1 MRVIIMAGGK
11 GTRIA
16 SVKSDV
22 PKPMIPICG
31 KPILEWQIDCLKS
44 CGLVDITIVV
54 GYLGHVIQEYFGDGS
69 RFGVCI
75 KYFVEDS
82 PLGTAGALFKIPDLT
97 EDFILLCGDVILDV
111 DFRRFIEFHRLNH
124 AWASLMV
131 HPNGHPYDSSLL
143 VTEMLPP
150 SEIGGNPI
158 DSHRVVRWMNKEDER
173 LYYKNRVNAG
183 IEIISPE
190 LLKETMLHYTPHH
203 PETPEKIDLDRDVL
217 KPNIPLGKIY
227 AYETTEYIKDM
238 GTPDRYYEVEND
250 VRSGKVKARNLKN
263 KQKAIFLDRDGT
275 INKYV
280 GFLTKPEQFELLPDV
295 SEAIKLINKSGY
307 LAIVVTNQPVI
318 ARGECTWGELQQIHE
333 KMETELGKNGA
344 FVDSIYICPH
354 HKDKGFA
361 GERIE
366 YKFECDCRKPKP
378 GLLFQAAKD
387 FNIDMSQ
394 SYMIGDSDNDVIAGQ
409 LAGCK
414 MSIKVEGGLLS
425 QLQQI
430 LG

>member
-1 MRVIIMAGGK
+1 M
-11 GTRIA
+11 
-16 SVKSDV
+16 
-22 PKPMIPICG
+22 
-31 KPILEWQIDCLKS
+31 
-44 CGLVDITIVV
+44 
-54 GYLGHVIQEYFGDGS
+54 
-69 RFGVCI
+69 
-75 KYFVEDS
+75 
-82 PLGTAGALFKIPDLT
+82 
-97 EDFILLCGDVILDV
+97 
-111 DFRRFIEFHRLNH
+111 
-124 AWASLMV
+124 
-131 HPNGHPYDSSLL
+131 
-143 VTEMLPP
+143 
-150 SEIGGNPI
+150 
-158 DSHRVVRWMNKEDER
+158 
-173 LYYKNRVNAG
+173 
-183 IEIISPE
+183 
-190 LLKETMLHYTPHH
+190 
-203 PETPEKIDLDRDVL
+203 
-217 KPNIPLGKIY
+217 
-227 AYETTEYIKDM
+227 
-238 GTPDRYYEVEND
+238 
-250 VRSGKVKARNLKN
+250 
-263 KQKAIFLDRDGT
+263 
-275 INKYV
+275 
-280 GFLTKPEQFELLPDV
+280 
-295 SEAIKLINKSGY
+295 INKSGY